1 MVSGSRSNRF
11 NRCSGYGNNDH
22 HQIYLREAP
31 KGAFLQVKMRLINEY
46 TPPTPEDLERL
57 KSDLGFTGTQM
68 ADLAGVASNSQWR
81 KYTGGAEPRAMSP
94 HILFFMAAQL
104 VLSEDELNNILE
116 KMHEI
121 GARIS

>member
-1 MVSGSRSNRF
+1 
-11 NRCSGYGNNDH
+11 
-22 HQIYLREAP
+22 
-31 KGAFLQVKMRLINEY
+31 
-46 TPPTPEDLERL
+46 
-57 KSDLGFTGTQM
+57 M

-94 HILFFMAAQL
+94 HILFFIAAQL
-104 VLSEDELNNILE
+104 VLSEGELNNILE

>member
-1 MVSGSRSNRF
+1 
-11 NRCSGYGNNDH
+11 
-22 HQIYLREAP
+22 
-31 KGAFLQVKMRLINEY
+31 
-46 TPPTPEDLERL
+46 
-57 KSDLGFTGTQM
+57 M

>member
-1 MVSGSRSNRF
+1 
-11 NRCSGYGNNDH
+11 
-22 HQIYLREAP
+22 
-31 KGAFLQVKMRLINEY
+31 MRLINEY
-46 TPPTPEDLERL
+46 TSPTHEDLERL

-116 KMHEI
+116 KMNEI